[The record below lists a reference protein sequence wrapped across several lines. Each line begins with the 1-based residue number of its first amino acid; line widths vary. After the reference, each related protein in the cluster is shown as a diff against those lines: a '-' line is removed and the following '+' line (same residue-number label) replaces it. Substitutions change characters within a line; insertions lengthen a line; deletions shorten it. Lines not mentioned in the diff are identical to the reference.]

1 MRGARAGSVARSRR
15 RRPRCSRRC
24 WPIRL
29 RSRASGSSPT
39 TGRAGPSSGSGCAAS
54 WTIAPRRSASPRPLG
69 YGAAMSVLNR
79 TELADSPL
87 ADLHQIASELGVEGY
102 RAMRKDDLIGAI
114 LGASGGAEEPAGE
127 AVAVAEAERE
137 GDTSEDTSEGTSE
150 DTSEGTSEDTSEGT
164 SEDTSEG
171 TSEETSEGTSE
182 DVPAE
187 EALEAPSRRGGRG
200 GRRAPA
206 AEEEPEV
213 VEDEI
218 SDEELATG
226 VLDILANGSGFVR
239 VDPAGLS
246 SADVYV
252 SPAQIR
258 RCELR
263 AGDELSGPARNPR
276 RNERHPSLVRVESV
290 NGAAAEP
297 AEERPWFGDLTP
309 VFPRQRLNAPKALK
323 DAPFG
328 RGSRVAIAGP
338 PGAGATP
345 LLRELANELSRDGDT
360 AVQVVLAG
368 VRPEEVTEWRR
379 NEGLSVAGGSFD
391 RSPDAQAQAAEL
403 AVERAKRRVER
414 GGHAAVLIDSL
425 EALPGSARRRIFG
438 AGRATEEGGT
448 LTVVAVIGGGREE
461 LRWAT
466 TRVVLEPGGK
476 VSGQS
481 GTVRAD
487 ALS

>member
-1 MRGARAGSVARSRR
+1 
-15 RRPRCSRRC
+15 
-24 WPIRL
+24 
-29 RSRASGSSPT
+29 
-39 TGRAGPSSGSGCAAS
+39 
-54 WTIAPRRSASPRPLG
+54 
-69 YGAAMSVLNR
+69 MSVLNR
-79 TELADSPL
+79 KELEDSPL
-87 ADLHQIASELGVEGY
+87 ADLHQIASELGLEGY
-102 RAMRKDDLIGAI
+102 RSKRKDDLIATI
-114 LGASGGAEEPAGE
+114 LGATGSADEPETAGAGGAAGALATGAEPDEEE
-127 AVAVAEAERE
+127 
-137 GDTSEDTSEGTSE
+137 DTSEDTSEGTSEGTSE
-150 DTSEGTSEDTSEGT
+150 DTSEGTSEGT
-164 SEDTSEG
+164 SDEAAVDEAD
-171 TSEETSEGTSE
+171 E
-182 DVPAE
+182 VPAD
-187 EALEAPSRRGGRG
+187 EALERPARRGRRGGRG
-200 GRRAPA
+200 RRSPA

-239 VDPAGLS
+239 VDAAGQS
-246 SADVYV
+246 RNDVYV

-263 AGDELSGPARNPR
+263 AGDEVSGPARGPR
-276 RNERHPSLVRVESV
+276 RNERHPSLVRIESV

-309 VFPRQRLNAPKALK
+309 VFPSQKLNAPKALK

-338 PGAGATP
+338 PGAGATT
-345 LLRELANELSRDGDT
+345 LLRELATELSRDGDL

-379 NEGLSVAGGSFD
+379 SEGLSVAGGSFD

-448 LTVVAVIGGGREE
+448 LTVVAVTGGGREE

-476 VSGQS
+476 VSGES

>member
-1 MRGARAGSVARSRR
+1 
-15 RRPRCSRRC
+15 
-24 WPIRL
+24 
-29 RSRASGSSPT
+29 
-39 TGRAGPSSGSGCAAS
+39 
-54 WTIAPRRSASPRPLG
+54 
-69 YGAAMSVLNR
+69 MSVLNR
-79 TELADSPL
+79 KELADSPL

-114 LGASGGAEEPAGE
+114 LGAGGAADEPAGDE
-127 AVAVAEAERE
+127 PAVAEAPADEE
-137 GDTSEDTSEGTSE
+137 DAEDTSEGTSE

-164 SEDTSEG
+164 SE
-171 TSEETSEGTSE
+171 GTSE
-182 DVPAE
+182 DEPDEVPEE
-187 EALEAPSRRGGRG
+187 EALERPSRGRG
-200 GRRAPA
+200 RRGARRSPA

-218 SDEELATG
+218 SDEEIATG
-226 VLDILANGSGFVR
+226 VLDVLANGSGFVR
-239 VDPAGLS
+239 VDPAGQS
-246 SADVYV
+246 RGDVYV

-263 AGDELSGPARNPR
+263 AGDEVSGPARPPR

-290 NGAAAEP
+290 NAADAEP
-297 AEERPWFGDLTP
+297 VEERPWFADLTP
-309 VFPRQRLNAPKALK
+309 VFPSQKLEAPKSLK
-323 DAPFG
+323 DVPFG

-338 PGAGATP
+338 PGAGATT
-345 LLRELANELSRDGDT
+345 LLRDLAGELSGNEEI
-360 AVQVVLAG
+360 AVQVVLVGAL
-368 VRPEEVTEWRR
+368 PEEVTEWRR
-379 NEGLSVAGGSFD
+379 AEGLDVAGGSFD

-414 GGHAAVLIDSL
+414 GGHAVVLIDSL
-425 EALPGSARRRIFG
+425 EALPAGARRRIFG

-448 LTVVAVIGGGREE
+448 LTVIAAVGGEREP

-466 TRVVLEPGGK
+466 TRVVLGSDGK
-476 VSGQS
+476 LAPES

>member
-1 MRGARAGSVARSRR
+1 
-15 RRPRCSRRC
+15 
-24 WPIRL
+24 
-29 RSRASGSSPT
+29 
-39 TGRAGPSSGSGCAAS
+39 
-54 WTIAPRRSASPRPLG
+54 
-69 YGAAMSVLNR
+69 MSVLNR
-79 TELADSPL
+79 KELEGSPL
-87 ADLHQIASELGVEGY
+87 ADLHQIASELGLEGY
-102 RAMRKDDLIGAI
+102 RSKRKDDLIATI
-114 LGASGGAEEPAGE
+114 LGATGSADEPAAAPPTG
-127 AVAVAEAERE
+127 AERE
-137 GDTSEDTSEGTSE
+137 DEEDISQDTSEGTSEGTSE

-164 SEDTSEG
+164 SEDEAD
-171 TSEETSEGTSE
+171 E
-182 DVPAE
+182 VPAD
-187 EALEAPSRRGGRG
+187 EALERPARRGRRGGR

-206 AEEEPEV
+206 AEEPEV

-218 SDEELATG
+218 SDEEPATG

-239 VDPAGLS
+239 VDPSGQS

-263 AGDELSGPARNPR
+263 AGDEVSGPARGPR
-276 RNERHPSLVRVESV
+276 RNERHPSLVRIETV
-290 NGAAAEP
+290 NGGAAEP

-309 VFPRQRLNAPKALK
+309 VFPSQKLNAPKALK

-338 PGAGATP
+338 PGAGATT
-345 LLRELANELSRDGDT
+345 LLRELASELAADGEL

-379 NEGLSVAGGSFD
+379 NEGLNVAGGSFD

-414 GGHAAVLIDSL
+414 GGHAAVLIDTL

-448 LTVVAVIGGGREE
+448 LTVIAVTGGGREE

-476 VSGQS
+476 VSGES
-481 GTVRAD
+481 GTVRSD

>member
-1 MRGARAGSVARSRR
+1 
-15 RRPRCSRRC
+15 
-24 WPIRL
+24 
-29 RSRASGSSPT
+29 
-39 TGRAGPSSGSGCAAS
+39 
-54 WTIAPRRSASPRPLG
+54 
-69 YGAAMSVLNR
+69 MSVLNR
-79 TELADSPL
+79 KELEDSPL
-87 ADLHQIASELGVEGY
+87 ADLHQIASELGLEGY
-102 RAMRKDDLIGAI
+102 RSKRKDDLIATI
-114 LGASGGAEEPAGE
+114 LSATGSADEPTDSAPATGAERDEEEE
-127 AVAVAEAERE
+127 A
-137 GDTSEDTSEGTSE
+137 SEDTSEGTSE
-150 DTSEGTSEDTSEGT
+150 GTSDDTSEGTSDDTSEGTSEDEPD
-164 SEDTSEG
+164 E
-171 TSEETSEGTSE
+171 
-182 DVPAE
+182 VPAE
-187 EALEAPSRRGGRG
+187 EALERPARRGRRGGRG
-200 GRRAPA
+200 RRSRAADDEGSRRAPA
-206 AEEEPEV
+206 GDEESSSGGPAGEEEPALRPEGSATGASGPS
-213 VEDEI
+213 EDES

-239 VDPAGLS
+239 VDPAGQS
-246 SADVYV
+246 RGDVYV

-263 AGDELSGPARNPR
+263 AGDEVSGPARGPR
-276 RNERHPSLVRVESV
+276 RNERHPSLVRIESV

-297 AEERPWFGDLTP
+297 AEERPWFADLTP
-309 VFPRQRLNAPKALK
+309 VFPSQKLKAPKTLK
-323 DAPFG
+323 DVPLG

-338 PGAGATP
+338 PGAGATS
-345 LLRELANELSRDGDT
+345 LLRELAGELSGDGDL

-379 NEGLSVAGGSFD
+379 NEGLNVTGGSFD

-448 LTVVAVIGGGREE
+448 LTVIAVTGGGREE

-466 TRVVLEPGGK
+466 TRVVLEPDGK
-476 VSGQS
+476 VAAES

>member
-1 MRGARAGSVARSRR
+1 
-15 RRPRCSRRC
+15 
-24 WPIRL
+24 
-29 RSRASGSSPT
+29 
-39 TGRAGPSSGSGCAAS
+39 
-54 WTIAPRRSASPRPLG
+54 
-69 YGAAMSVLNR
+69 MSVLNR
-79 TELADSPL
+79 KELEGSPL
-87 ADLHQIASELGVEGY
+87 ADLHQIASELGLEGY
-102 RAMRKDDLIGAI
+102 RAKRKDDLIATI
-114 LGASGGAEEPAGE
+114 LGATGAADAPTATAPPTGAERDEEEE
-127 AVAVAEAERE
+127 A
-137 GDTSEDTSEGTSE
+137 SEDTSEGTSE

-164 SEDTSEG
+164 SDEVADE
-171 TSEETSEGTSE
+171 
-182 DVPAE
+182 VPAD
-187 EALEAPSRRGGRG
+187 EALERPTRRGRR

-239 VDPAGLS
+239 VDPGGQS
-246 SADVYV
+246 SRDVYV

-263 AGDELSGPARNPR
+263 AGDEVSGPARSPR

-338 PGAGATP
+338 PGAGATT
-345 LLRELANELSRDGDT
+345 LLRELASELSRDGDM

-448 LTVVAVIGGGREE
+448 LTVVAVTGGGREE

-476 VSGQS
+476 VSAES
-481 GTVRAD
+481 GAVRAD

>member
-1 MRGARAGSVARSRR
+1 
-15 RRPRCSRRC
+15 
-24 WPIRL
+24 
-29 RSRASGSSPT
+29 
-39 TGRAGPSSGSGCAAS
+39 
-54 WTIAPRRSASPRPLG
+54 
-69 YGAAMSVLNR
+69 MSVLNR
-79 TELADSPL
+79 KELADSPL

-114 LGASGGAEEPAGE
+114 LGAGGAADEPAGDE
-127 AVAVAEAERE
+127 PAVAEALAGE
-137 GDTSEDTSEGTSE
+137 EDAEDASEGTSE

-164 SEDTSEG
+164 SE
-171 TSEETSEGTSE
+171 GTSE
-182 DVPAE
+182 DEPDEVPEE
-187 EALEAPSRRGGRG
+187 EALEPPSRGRGRRGGR
-200 GRRAPA
+200 RSPA

-218 SDEELATG
+218 SDEEIATG
-226 VLDILANGSGFVR
+226 VLDVLANGSGFVR
-239 VDPAGLS
+239 VDPAGQS
-246 SADVYV
+246 RGDVYV

-263 AGDELSGPARNPR
+263 AGDEVSGPARPPR

-290 NGAAAEP
+290 NAADAEP
-297 AEERPWFGDLTP
+297 VEERPWFADLTP
-309 VFPRQRLNAPKALK
+309 VFPSQKLEAPKSLK
-323 DAPFG
+323 DVPFG

-338 PGAGATP
+338 PGAGATT
-345 LLRELANELSRDGDT
+345 LLRNLAGELSGKEEI
-360 AVQVVLAG
+360 AVQVVLVGAL
-368 VRPEEVTEWRR
+368 PEEVTEWRR
-379 NEGLSVAGGSFD
+379 AEGLDVAGGSFD

-425 EALPGSARRRIFG
+425 EALPAGARRRIFG

-448 LTVVAVIGGGREE
+448 LTVIAAVGGEREP

-466 TRVVLEPGGK
+466 TRVVLGSDGK
-476 VSGQS
+476 LAPES
-481 GTVRAD
+481 GTVRAE

>member
-1 MRGARAGSVARSRR
+1 
-15 RRPRCSRRC
+15 
-24 WPIRL
+24 
-29 RSRASGSSPT
+29 
-39 TGRAGPSSGSGCAAS
+39 
-54 WTIAPRRSASPRPLG
+54 
-69 YGAAMSVLNR
+69 MSVLNR
-79 TELADSPL
+79 KELADSPL

-114 LGASGGAEEPAGE
+114 LGASGGAHEPEGE
-127 AVAVAEAERE
+127 AVAVAEAEPE
-137 GDTSEDTSEGTSE
+137 EDTSEDTSEGTSE

-164 SEDTSEG
+164 SEG
-171 TSEETSEGTSE
+171 TSEEEPDE
-182 DVPAE
+182 VPAE
-187 EALEAPSRRGGRG
+187 EALEEGQSPRGGRR

-206 AEEEPEV
+206 GEEEPEV

-218 SDEELATG
+218 SDEEIATG
-226 VLDILANGSGFVR
+226 VLDVLANGSGFIR
-239 VDPAGLS
+239 LDPGGQS
-246 SADVYV
+246 RDDVYV

-263 AGDELSGPARNPR
+263 AGDEVSGPARDAR

-290 NGAAAEP
+290 NGAPAEP
-297 AEERPWFGDLTP
+297 VEERPWFADLTP
-309 VFPRQRLNAPKALK
+309 VFPSQKLSAPKSLK

-338 PGAGATP
+338 PGAGATT
-345 LLRELANELSRDGDT
+345 LLREMASELSGDEQLG
-360 AVQVVLAG
+360 VQVVLAG
-368 VRPEEVTEWRR
+368 ALPEEVTEWRR
-379 NEGLSVAGGSFD
+379 SEGLDVAGGGFD

-414 GGHAAVLIDSL
+414 GGHAVVLVDSL
-425 EALPGSARRRIFG
+425 EALPAGARRRVFG

-448 LTVVAVIGGGREE
+448 LTVIAAVGGEREP

-466 TRVVLEPGGK
+466 TRVVLGPDGK
-476 VSGQS
+476 LAPES

>member
-1 MRGARAGSVARSRR
+1 
-15 RRPRCSRRC
+15 
-24 WPIRL
+24 
-29 RSRASGSSPT
+29 
-39 TGRAGPSSGSGCAAS
+39 
-54 WTIAPRRSASPRPLG
+54 
-69 YGAAMSVLNR
+69 MSVLNR
-79 TELADSPL
+79 KELEDSPL
-87 ADLHQIASELGVEGY
+87 ADLHQIASELGLEGY
-102 RAMRKDDLIGAI
+102 RSKRKDDLIATI
-114 LGASGGAEEPAGE
+114 LGATGSVDEPIAESAPATGAERDEDEDA
-127 AVAVAEAERE
+127 A
-137 GDTSEDTSEGTSE
+137 EDTSEGTSE
-150 DTSEGTSEDTSEGT
+150 DTSEGTSDDTSEGT
-164 SEDTSEG
+164 SEDEPVD
-171 TSEETSEGTSE
+171 EPDE
-182 DVPAE
+182 VPAE
-187 EALEAPSRRGGRG
+187 EALERPARRGRRGGRG
-200 GRRAPA
+200 RRRTAAEEEPA
-206 AEEEPEV
+206 GEEEPEV

-226 VLDILANGSGFVR
+226 VLDVLANGSGFVR
-239 VDPAGLS
+239 VDPAGQS
-246 SADVYV
+246 RGDVYV

-263 AGDELSGPARNPR
+263 AGDEVSGPARSPR

-309 VFPRQRLNAPKALK
+309 VFPSQKLKAPKALK
-323 DAPFG
+323 DVPFG

-338 PGAGATP
+338 PGAGATT
-345 LLRELANELSRDGDT
+345 LLRELAGELSGDGDL

-379 NEGLSVAGGSFD
+379 SEGLHVAGGSFD

-448 LTVVAVIGGGREE
+448 LTVIAVTGGGREE

-466 TRVVLEPGGK
+466 TRVVLEPDGK
-476 VSGQS
+476 VAAES